1 MSTDDSEQEKSKALT
16 CKHKL
21 QELNHYVKVTVV
33 CDQKYSTVVDY
44 LKEQKEQK
52 QDPFKVVVMTE
63 FFGTKKEEILS
74 ANKFCRES
82 TIPFIYTFV
91 VGCSAKILTD
101 FGESFK
107 VIEQNSEEIPDVMI
121 DSITATEDKDF
132 ALFTLKE
139 GYKH

>member
-74 ANKFCRES
+74 AN
-82 TIPFIYTFV
+82 
-91 VGCSAKILTD
+91 
-101 FGESFK
+101 
-107 VIEQNSEEIPDVMI
+107 
-121 DSITATEDKDF
+121 
-132 ALFTLKE
+132 
-139 GYKH
+139 